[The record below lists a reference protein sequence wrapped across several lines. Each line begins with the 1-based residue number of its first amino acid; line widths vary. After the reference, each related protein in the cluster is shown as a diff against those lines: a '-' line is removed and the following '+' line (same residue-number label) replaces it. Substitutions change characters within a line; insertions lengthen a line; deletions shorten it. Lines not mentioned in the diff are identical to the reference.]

1 MIRES
6 QHPGGEH
13 MQIGLRVTRGY
24 DGGIH
29 EIIRLFF
36 PRCRVTYEPG
46 HTDLNVDIRVYE
58 GPGYLELSGE
68 LQGLQERTGESRIF
82 ANDPGEVKRE
92 VRAFTYR
99 LLMEATSMNPSPYG
113 ILTGVRPTKLV
124 HRYLDNG
131 YLEGEILREL
141 KDKYLV
147 EPEKAGLLTEVA
159 TRNRPFLLSPEEV
172 KRCVGVYVGIPYC
185 PTRCHYCSF
194 PAYPLE
200 HRPGLDEFFSALL
213 WELSSIGRTLNELG
227 LTVDNLYVGGGTP
240 TVLSALQWEKLLDV
254 LNRYYLGSG
263 TEFTVEA
270 GRPDTLSG
278 EVLQLLAAGGVNRM
292 CVNPQTMNDE
302 TLMRV
307 GRRHTVRMVRSGYEL
322 VRSAGIKHINMDL
335 IVGLPGEGAAEFM
348 NSLQEV
354 IRLKPESITVHHL
367 AWKRGSVWQMQ
378 EAALEQNRS
387 DHISDDAR
395 GILASAGYLP
405 YYLYRQKYMAG
416 NQENIGYALPGCFSI
431 YNIRVIEERQTIIGL
446 GGGAASKYV
455 DPSTWKLTTLHYPK
469 DPAAYI
475 KRVEE
480 LINAQ
485 VDKLR
490 ALS

>member
-1 MIRES
+1 ML
-6 QHPGGEH
+6 
-13 MQIGLRVTRGY
+13 IGLQVSRGY

-36 PRCRVTYEPG
+36 PRCRVTYEPVK
-46 HTDLNVDIRVYE
+46 TDLKVDIRVKE
-58 GPGYLELSGE
+58 GPGYLEIAGE
-68 LQGLQERTGESRIF
+68 LQGLLKKTGQSRIF
-82 ANDPGEVKRE
+82 TDELGEVKRE

-131 YLEGEILREL
+131 YQEEEIQKELR
-141 KDKYLV
+141 DKYLV
-147 EPEKAGLLTEVA
+147 EPQKAGLLTEVA
-159 TRNRPFLLSPEEV
+159 LRNRPYLLNPEQV
-172 KRCVGVYVGIPYC
+172 KSCVGVYIGIPYC

-213 WELSSIGRTLNELG
+213 LELSRIGQALKELD

-240 TVLSALQWEKLLDV
+240 TVLSLTQWEKLLDV

-278 EVLQLLAAGGVNRM
+278 EVLHLLAAGGVNRM

-307 GRRHTVRMVRSGYEL
+307 GRRHTVKMVRSGYEL

-378 EAALEQNRS
+378 EAAIEQNEADIGTDTGS
-387 DHISDDAR
+387 IM
-395 GILASAGYLP
+395 ASAGYLS
-405 YYLYRQKYMAG
+405 YYLYRQKYMTG

-431 YNIRVIEERQTIIGL
+431 YNIRVIEERQTIIGM

-455 DPSTWKLTTLHYPK
+455 DPHTWKLTTLHYPK

-480 LINAQ
+480 LIKAQ

>member
-1 MIRES
+1 ML
-6 QHPGGEH
+6 
-13 MQIGLRVTRGY
+13 IGLQVTGGY

-36 PRCRVTYEPG
+36 PRCRVTYEPVD
-46 HTDLNVDIRVYE
+46 TDLKVDIRVKE
-58 GPGYLELSGE
+58 GPGYLELTGE
-68 LQGLQERTGESRIF
+68 LRGTLEKTEQSRLF
-82 ANDPGEVKRE
+82 SAEPGEVKRE
-92 VRAFTYR
+92 VRSFTYR

-131 YLEGEILREL
+131 YFEGEIQREL
-141 KDKYLV
+141 RDKYLV

-159 TRNRPFLLSPEEV
+159 VRNRPFLLGPEQV
-172 KRCVGVYVGIPYC
+172 KRCLGVYVGIPYC

-200 HRPGLDEFFSALL
+200 HRPGLAEFFSALL
-213 WELSSIGRTLNELG
+213 QELSRIGRVLNELD
-227 LTVDNLYVGGGTP
+227 LAVDNLYVGGGTP
-240 TVLSALQWEKLLDV
+240 TVLGAFEWEQLLDV
-254 LNRYYLGSG
+254 LNRYYLGTE

-270 GRPDTLSG
+270 GRPDTLNG
-278 EVLQLLAAGGVNRM
+278 EVLRLLVAGGVNRM

-302 TLMRV
+302 TLNLI
-307 GRRHTVRMVRSGYEL
+307 GRRHTAQMVRSGYEL
-322 VRSAGIKHINMDL
+322 VRSAGIKQVNMDL
-335 IVGLPGEGAAEFM
+335 IVGLPGEGPAELEK
-348 NSLQEV
+348 SLQEV
-354 IRLKPESITVHHL
+354 MRLKPEGITIHHL

-378 EAALEQNRS
+378 EAALEQNGA
-387 DHISDDAR
+387 DIGDDAR
-395 GILASAGYLP
+395 SIMSSAGYLP

-416 NQENIGYALPGCFSI
+416 NQENIGYALPGCFSR

-455 DPSTWKLTTLHYPK
+455 DPHTWKLTTLHYPK